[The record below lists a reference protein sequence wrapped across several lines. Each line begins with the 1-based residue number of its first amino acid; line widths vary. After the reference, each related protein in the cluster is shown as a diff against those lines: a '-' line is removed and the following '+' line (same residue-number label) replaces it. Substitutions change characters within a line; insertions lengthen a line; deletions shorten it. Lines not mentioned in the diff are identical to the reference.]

1 MFCGLRVVQPA
12 STKRDGSILIKID
25 KASLKI
31 SLGKTHL
38 VENRAAKFW
47 LEAEAGFAGTGK
59 NLYWASG
66 RLGTKSHWYNHFY
79 WIKKCSR
86 KENNFN
92 YQNAIMCK
100 QKGIEDL
107 VSPILSRRLKIPS
120 SFCILLMMED
130 TLASCAF
137 SLLNSEQHAL
147 WSRKNSLII
156 IFPLILYY
164 SLCNINMA

>member
-1 MFCGLRVVQPA
+1 
-12 STKRDGSILIKID
+12 
-25 KASLKI
+25 
-31 SLGKTHL
+31 
-38 VENRAAKFW
+38 
-47 LEAEAGFAGTGK
+47 
-59 NLYWASG
+59 
-66 RLGTKSHWYNHFY
+66 
-79 WIKKCSR
+79 
-86 KENNFN
+86 
-92 YQNAIMCK
+92 MCK

-107 VSPILSRRLKIPS
+107 VSLVLSRRLKIPS

>member
-1 MFCGLRVVQPA
+1 MFCGLHVVQPA

-79 WIKKCSR
+79 
-86 KENNFN
+86 
-92 YQNAIMCK
+92 
-100 QKGIEDL
+100 
-107 VSPILSRRLKIPS
+107 
-120 SFCILLMMED
+120 
-130 TLASCAF
+130 
-137 SLLNSEQHAL
+137 
-147 WSRKNSLII
+147 
-156 IFPLILYY
+156 
-164 SLCNINMA
+164 

>member
-1 MFCGLRVVQPA
+1 MFCGFHIVQPA

-38 VENRAAKFW
+38 VEYRAAKFW
-47 LEAEAGFAGTGK
+47 LQAEAGFAGTGK

-66 RLGTKSHWYNHFY
+66 RLGTKSHWCNHFS

-92 YQNAIMCK
+92 YQNAIMSK
-100 QKGIEDL
+100 QKGRAGL
-107 VSPILSRRLKIPS
+107 PCHLQKVQKSLAHFTYSWWWKIPWLPVPS
-120 SFCILLMMED
+120 HFWILNNM
-130 TLASCAF
+130 F
-137 SLLNSEQHAL
+137 SRAV
-147 WSRKNSLII
+147 RI
-156 IFPLILYY
+156 P
-164 SLCNINMA
+164 